1 MVTLFRTPIIQL
13 SAKPQEILTALQRG
27 SHSPLHLK
35 QRAPIILRAAQG
47 HSNRLIAKTEGVSRN
62 TVKLWL

>member
-13 SAKPQEILTALQRG
+13 SAKQQEILTALQRG

-35 QRAPIILRAAQG
+35 QRATIILRAA
-47 HSNRLIAKTEGVSRN
+47 
-62 TVKLWL
+62 